1 MDLTKMTAKK
11 VVLLYTELAGYTVE
25 CLNHAAKH
33 LQDVRLTV
41 VRYPINPEAPFKFSF
56 HPSVEIVSKAE
67 FSALKLQQMSAELVL
82 VSGWADREYNQWVTQ
97 LSRNTKKVVMF
108 DNFWEGSW
116 RQRLGQH
123 LLKPF
128 LRRRYNA
135 CWVPGVKHLEYSDRL
150 GFSREN
156 VQKGMYATDL
166 EPYLNLFR
174 TRQNRQDGPGKFLYV
189 GRYLELKGVKDLW
202 TAYRDYRQRGGDWEL
217 HLAGT
222 GELWDE
228 RPNVAGM
235 HHHGFMQRD
244 DLMDLAK
251 SCDVLVMPSHY
262 DHWGV
267 AVQEMAAVGLPLILS
282 DQVASGT
289 DFLKDHENGRVFEA
303 KNTEALANAFW
314 DVSSWTETRLAE
326 AAQKSHDLSQTYNT
340 QTWTDTLSWYIDN
353 LS

>member
-1 MDLTKMTAKK
+1 
-11 VVLLYTELAGYTVE
+11 
-25 CLNHAAKH
+25 
-33 LQDVRLTV
+33 
-41 VRYPINPEAPFKFSF
+41 
-56 HPSVEIVSKAE
+56 
-67 FSALKLQQMSAELVL
+67 
-82 VSGWADREYNQWVTQ
+82 
-97 LSRNTKKVVMF
+97 
-108 DNFWEGSW
+108 
-116 RQRLGQH
+116 
-123 LLKPF
+123 
-128 LRRRYNA
+128 
-135 CWVPGVKHLEYSDRL
+135 
-150 GFSREN
+150 
-156 VQKGMYATDL
+156 MYATDL
-166 EPYLNLFR
+166 EPYLNLFK
-174 TRQNRQDGPGKFLYV
+174 TQTNRQDGPRKFLYV

-202 TAYRDYRQRGGDWEL
+202 TAYRHYRQRGGDWEL

-303 KNTEALANAFW
+303 K
-314 DVSSWTETRLAE
+314 TRKLWRTPFGTFLRGRKHVWPKLLKRAM
-326 AAQKSHDLSQTYNT
+326 
-340 QTWTDTLSWYIDN
+340 I
-353 LS
+353 